1 MSIRQKHVFLSP
13 EEPTQQTLSPHSKPT
28 ISKKAIGKAQATVEV
43 YAFSQELAVEDTI
56 IQSSLPQ
63 YLDHV
68 FGDRIGSSQ
77 SVTTDIQIP
86 PTLNCCSTTDT
97 PAVED
102 CCSGSPP
109 VIQESQGF
117 TVTNVSNE
125 MPPNVSR
132 ASGGSDNVEKNE
144 GLANV
149 ELSPLLFQSPSSPPK
164 VHSNNISCGAHTNS
178 QTPTFPFPAD
188 KMTHTSISTHHNEK
202 HTLHNVPQ
210 SSTSMSPATGSRC
223 SGKSTR
229 KRRLS
234 SPKPTLKYTC
244 PPSCVSL
251 MECSHM
257 KPESIVSILALVL
270 QGTMCNTSS
279 QVALQTIVVE
289 VHYFLFST
297 VNAVMEVVC
306 KRGSMVSADNNTHTL
321 LMGLKIDT
329 HRLATLSQCP
339 LCCWQTQPSHV

>member
-1 MSIRQKHVFLSP
+1 MTSGSFARTSRPEPVTREKSPPRKRRRKLDIADVSCLVSTRQKPVFLSP
-13 EEPTQQTLSPHSKPT
+13 EKPIQQTLSPHSKPP
-28 ISKKAIGKAQATVEV
+28 ISEKAIGKAQATVEV
-43 YAFSQELAVEDTI
+43 DAFSQELAVEDTI

-68 FGDRIGSSQ
+68 FGDRTGSSQ

-102 CCSGSPP
+102 GCSGSPP
-109 VIQESQGF
+109 ESQGF
-117 TVTNVSNE
+117 SVTNV

-149 ELSPLLFQSPSSPPK
+149 ESSPLLFQSPSSPPK
-164 VHSNNISCGAHTNS
+164 VHSNSLSCGAHTNS
-178 QTPTFPFPAD
+178 QTPTFPSPAD
-188 KMTHTSISTHHNEK
+188 KMTHTHTSTCTSHSEK
-202 HTLHNVPQ
+202 HTLHNIPQ

-234 SPKPTLKYTC
+234 SPKPKLKYSC

-270 QGTMCNTSS
+270 QGTM
-279 QVALQTIVVE
+279 
-289 VHYFLFST
+289 
-297 VNAVMEVVC
+297 
-306 KRGSMVSADNNTHTL
+306 
-321 LMGLKIDT
+321 
-329 HRLATLSQCP
+329 
-339 LCCWQTQPSHV
+339 